1 MAEDVNAV
9 KGDTNEDKPLIKV
22 KLIMDKRIDLAI
34 AIAGILIGVF
44 ILVETRNISAG
55 SVVDP
60 ITSRG
65 LPVAGGIL
73 FIILGAV
80 LTLIRL
86 LTWSRFPGNFIPMEG
101 KEDDEG
107 HPASWI
113 RAWVVIVAAWL
124 STWLLKPLG
133 FLLATPPF
141 LLLFLLVMGVR
152 SWGRLIG
159 YPIIYTL
166 VTWYIFSQPL
176 RVILPLG
183 PLTPLARSLGLTP

>member
-9 KGDTNEDKPLIKV
+9 KSDTNEDKPLIRV

-34 AIAGILIGVF
+34 AIASILIGVF
-44 ILVETRNISAG
+44 ILVETRNIRAG
-55 SVVDP
+55 FTDDP

-80 LTLIRL
+80 LTLTRL

-124 STWLLKPLG
+124 STWAMQPLG
-133 FLLATPPF
+133 YLFAMWFFLLIF
-141 LLLFLLVMGVR
+141 LLDMGVR
-152 SWGRLIG
+152 SLKMLVAFPVIF
-159 YPIIYTL
+159 TL
-166 VTWYIFSQPL
+166 LTWYIFSQPL
-176 RVILPLG
+176 NVILPMG
-183 PLTPLARSLGLTP
+183 PLTTFARSLGLTP